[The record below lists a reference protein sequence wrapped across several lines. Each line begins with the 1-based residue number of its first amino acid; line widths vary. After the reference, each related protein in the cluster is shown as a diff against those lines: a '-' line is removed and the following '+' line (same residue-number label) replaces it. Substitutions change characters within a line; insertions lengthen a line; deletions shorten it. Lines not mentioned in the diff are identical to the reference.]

1 MSIKP
6 VAHSVGG
13 RYSFKRRNSYSDS
26 YFFLNSHIFHS
37 FEAGIALAIAA
48 SNEWKRGKNSSATQ
62 LLSRCYDVPLYATV
76 RYQIK
81 QVGRWWKMAT
91 LIVAGLSLVVWWMR
105 NRYLSKP
112 HGSDTGSGSAAQWQT
127 TVTAYF
133 LSKQLLMLV
142 STLQYRDLSARIVPA
157 VCCIALFSWIQNI
170 GGC

>member
-1 MSIKP
+1 MSIKL
-6 VAHSVGG
+6 VEHSVSR
-13 RYSFKRRNSYSDS
+13 RYSSKTRNSYSDA
-26 YFFLNSHIFHS
+26 YFPLNSHIFHS

-48 SNEWKRGKNSSATQ
+48 SIEWKRETNSSAAQ

-112 HGSDTGSGSAAQWQT
+112 HGSDTGSCSAAQRQT
-127 TVTAYF
+127 AVTAYF
-133 LSKQLLMLV
+133 SSEQLQLFALA
-142 STLQYRDLSARIVPA
+142 LQYRDLSARIVPA
-157 VCCIALFSWIQNI
+157 VCCTALFSWIQNI
-170 GGC
+170 GGY